1 MIPLPEIDINC
12 DMGEGMSNDAT
23 IMPFISSA
31 NIACGYHAGDER
43 TLWDTIRLAKE
54 NKVAVGAHVSFLDKA
69 NFGRSEIVLPAAAVY
84 ELVIQQLII
93 IREIAD
99 SFEIKLKQSGILIIN

>member
-1 MIPLPEIDINC
+1 MNPIKQIDINC
-12 DMGEGMSNDAT
+12 DMGEGMPNDAA

-31 NIACGYHAGDER
+31 NIACGYHAGNEK

-54 NKVAVGAHVSFLDKA
+54 NKVAIGAHVSFLDRA

-99 SFEIKLKQSGILIIN
+99 SFEMK